1 MSEFLGLAYFS
12 EVPTVIL
19 NVQRGG
25 PSTGM
30 PTRTQQSDLTI
41 CGYASHGDTKHVLLF
56 PSTPAECFSQTVQ
69 AFDLAE
75 MLQTPVIVMSDLDL
89 GMNYHLSPPLEWSD
103 SYKYNRGKVLDK
115 AGLNKVKNYGR
126 YLDVDGDGICYRT
139 IPGTHP
145 SKGAF
150 VTRGTS
156 RDEYAKYTES
166 SAEYMNNVDRLTRKW
181 DTAKTMMPASE
192 FFQSKNTSKLGVIC
206 FGTSIEASE
215 EARDLLKKE
224 KVKVDLMRVKS
235 FPFNKD
241 VGDFIDKHDTVFVV
255 EQNRNG
261 QLRSML
267 IDELQTNPQKL
278 LSVLHYD
285 GMPIT
290 ADSIMDKI
298 HALLKTAAEAVA

>member
-1 MSEFLGLAYFS
+1 M
-12 EVPTVIL
+12 
-19 NVQRGG
+19 
-25 PSTGM
+25 
-30 PTRTQQSDLTI
+30 
-41 CGYASHGDTKHVLLF
+41 
-56 PSTPAECFSQTVQ
+56 
-69 AFDLAE
+69 
-75 MLQTPVIVMSDLDL
+75 
-89 GMNYHLSPPLEWSD
+89 
-103 SYKYNRGKVLDK
+103 DK